1 MDTDLID
8 NHQWRAPILCNSST
22 LPSHAALE
30 AQAESL
36 ARFAAISQ
44 QAGLVPIV
52 EPDVDFSEDASLA
65 RSVEVHVQSVAMIY
79 SRCAAYGVLT
89 EGEFEYIRYTSGYFT
104 DHARWK
110 VP

>member
-1 MDTDLID
+1 M
-8 NHQWRAPILCNSST
+8 CNAAT
-22 LPSHAALE
+22 LPTQAALE

-65 RSVEVHVQSVAMIY
+65 RSIEVHVKAISMIY
-79 SRCAAYGVLT
+79 ARCAAYGIIT
-89 EGEFEYIRYTSGYFT
+89 EGE
-104 DHARWK
+104 
-110 VP
+110 